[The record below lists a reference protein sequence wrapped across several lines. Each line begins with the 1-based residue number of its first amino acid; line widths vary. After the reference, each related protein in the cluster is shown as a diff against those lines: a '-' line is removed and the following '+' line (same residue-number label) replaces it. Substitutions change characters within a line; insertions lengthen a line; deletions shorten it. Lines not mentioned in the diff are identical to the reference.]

1 MPAHRYLATF
11 AAGFE
16 PVIGELLSESLSGA
30 TALRIESGMVIFE
43 YSGPFDR
50 AASPSFFNNVFLV
63 LREWKTSACSFS
75 DMVKGS
81 ASSSRIAD
89 AAVACRALKVS
100 SFRVRFSKENAF
112 QSVDKKVTEA
122 AERLVSSGTGLAS
135 DRFSPGIEFWFL
147 IRREDYACF
156 ALRLTKK
163 QSTEKYL
170 AQGELRPEIC
180 RLVIA
185 LAGIGDADRA
195 LLDPFAGHGSIPEVL
210 ARLYPVATV
219 YASDASR
226 ELVAA
231 LERRFSAPAPGAARV
246 VVRLCDALELSYCA
260 DASIDA
266 IVTDPPWGEWEGSSF
281 GKARGIAD
289 LYRGMLAEFDRVLA
303 PTGRACVLT
312 GAKREFEAAV
322 AESTSFAASA
332 ALEGFRTDILVN
344 GKKCAVYR
352 LART

>member
-1 MPAHRYLATF
+1 MPTHRYLATF

-30 TALRIESGMVIFE
+30 ILLRTESGMILFE

-50 AASPSFFNNVFLV
+50 ASSPSFFNNVFLV

-75 DMVKGS
+75 DMIKGA

-89 AAVACRALKVS
+89 AALACRALTVS
-100 SFRVRFSKENAF
+100 SYRVRFSRENAF
-112 QSVDKKVTEA
+112 ESVDKKVTEA
-122 AERLVSSGTGLAS
+122 AERLVTAGTGLAS

-147 IRREDYACF
+147 IRRENYACF

-185 LAGIGDADRA
+185 LAGVRDDDRA

-210 ARLYPVATV
+210 ARLYPAATV

-226 ELVAA
+226 ELVTA
-231 LERRFSAPAPGAARV
+231 LEQRFSAPSPNAARV
-246 VVRLCDALELSYCA
+246 TVRQCDALELSYCA
-260 DASIDA
+260 DASVDA
-266 IVTDPPWGEWEGSSF
+266 IVTDPPWGEWEGSNF

-303 PTGRACVLT
+303 PKGRACVLT

-322 AESTSFAASA
+322 AECSAFAASA

-352 LART
+352 LARS